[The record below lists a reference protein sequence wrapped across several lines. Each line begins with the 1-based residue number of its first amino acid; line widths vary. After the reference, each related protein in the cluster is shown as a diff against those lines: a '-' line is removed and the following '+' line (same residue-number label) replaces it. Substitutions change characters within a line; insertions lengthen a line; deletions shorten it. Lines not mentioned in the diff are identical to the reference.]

1 MPDPFDVRVYLHK
14 TTHRLSN
21 LLTLRE
27 YPKSKVVFEI
37 YGDRKAK
44 VSGLHT
50 PVQVL
55 NFPRSKQCQ
64 RTENSS

>member
-1 MPDPFDVRVYLHK
+1 MSHPFDVRVRIHK
-14 TTHRLSN
+14 TTHLLSN

-27 YPKSKVVFEI
+27 YPKSKVVYEI

-50 PVQVL
+50 PPQHITL
-55 NFPRSKQCQ
+55 SK
-64 RTENSS
+64 TKP